1 MWLVESLEKGKVGS
15 RIPNIKY
22 IKEVSRFS
30 RMSVRN
36 LDRLFDYSQ
45 GEGK

>member
-22 IKEVSRFS
+22 KRGVEVLTNEREEP
-30 RMSVRN
+30 RPIV
-36 LDRLFDYSQ
+36 
-45 GEGK
+45 